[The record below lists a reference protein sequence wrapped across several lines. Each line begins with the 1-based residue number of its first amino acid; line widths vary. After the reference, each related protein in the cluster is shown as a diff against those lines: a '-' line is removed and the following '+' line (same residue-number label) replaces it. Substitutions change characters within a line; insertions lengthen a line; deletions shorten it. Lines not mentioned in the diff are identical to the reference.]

1 MSWKVIVDRIVTAIL
16 LGILDVIYIVIVFL
30 IVLPYLLANALGPYA
45 QHALPEGT
53 PDYWWISIGILIG
66 LTTAARALKG
76 TIYSPVLRG
85 AASLYAFF
93 LFLSYLEGKTVVTV
107 SGIDVG
113 GATMSFSLDLTPLIF
128 AATVFLLLPS
138 IVSPLLNFFLEEL
151 PEED

>member
-1 MSWKVIVDRIVTAIL
+1 MGWKKIVDRIVTAIL
-16 LGILDVIYIVIVFL
+16 LGLLDVIYIVIVFL

-45 QHALPEGT
+45 QHVLPEGT
-53 PDYWWISIGILIG
+53 PGYWWVSIGILIG
-66 LTTAARALKG
+66 LSTAARALKG

-138 IVSPLLNFFLEEL
+138 IVSPLLNFFLSEL